1 MKFHSKLA
9 IFISSLI
16 MVGSSFAFQGQPSA
30 CPSMASLQSEGMIN
44 SAEILEGMYLTYTQS
59 HYDTNSSWVFIMG
72 PIMAESDEIAV
83 SESNQFLTTMSGN
96 PEPIQDEEGNWT
108 CEYDTN
114 NQELSAFAIQTEEQ
128 MSPGRMNRYLKKV
141 H

>member
-1 MKFHSKLA
+1 MKFHSKPA
-9 IFISSLI
+9 IFVGSLI
-16 MVGSSFAFQGQPSA
+16 MACSSFAFQGQPAA
-30 CPSMASLQSEGMIN
+30 CPGMASLQSEGMIN

-72 PIMAESDEIAV
+72 PIMAESDEIAL

-96 PEPIQDEEGNWT
+96 PEPTQDEEGNWT
-108 CEYDTN
+108 CEYDTK
-114 NQELSAFAIQTEEQ
+114 NQDLAAFAIQTEEE
-128 MSPGRMNRYLKKV
+128 MSPGKMNKYLTKV